1 MTLFLHIPEL
11 KEGIQAAQNVLS
23 NEPDDDQDAELRI
36 INSLGKMLDFAQRN
50 VDEMLN
56 IMGFSNID
64 ELNAALHNYNN
75 LNLSLR

>member
-50 VDEMLN
+50 VSEMLG
-56 IMGFSNID
+56 IMGF
-64 ELNAALHNYNN
+64 
-75 LNLSLR
+75 